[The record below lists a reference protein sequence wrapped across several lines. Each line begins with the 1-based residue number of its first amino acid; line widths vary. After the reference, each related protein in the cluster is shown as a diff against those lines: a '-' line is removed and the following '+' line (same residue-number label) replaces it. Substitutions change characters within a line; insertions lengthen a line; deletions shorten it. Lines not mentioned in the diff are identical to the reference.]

1 MNLYLASKSQRRQ
14 MLLAQIGIS
23 YECIDI
29 DIDETKDSGESVV
42 QYVNRMAQ
50 EKAIAGLAMA
60 PQRQQ
65 PVLAADT
72 CVSYKELLLDKPT
85 DAKDAKKILSFLAGK
100 THQVMTC
107 VVIMDQ
113 YGFESAI
120 SVTDVS
126 FAPISEALID
136 YYIDTRECFG
146 KAGSYAIQGYAA
158 RFVTAI
164 NGSYTGVVGL
174 PLFETAELIQ
184 KFTRMRKY

>member
-1 MNLYLASKSQRRQ
+1 
-14 MLLAQIGIS
+14 MLLTQIGIP

-29 DIDETKDSGESVV
+29 DIDETQDSGESVV

-50 EKAIAGLAMA
+50 EKAIAGLAVA

-72 CVSYKELLLDKPT
+72 CVSYKELLFDKPT
-85 DAKDAKKILSFLAGK
+85 DAKDAKNILSFLAGK

-107 VVIMDQ
+107 VAIMDQ

-136 YYIDTRECFG
+136 YYIETGECFG

-158 RFVTAI
+158 RFVRAI